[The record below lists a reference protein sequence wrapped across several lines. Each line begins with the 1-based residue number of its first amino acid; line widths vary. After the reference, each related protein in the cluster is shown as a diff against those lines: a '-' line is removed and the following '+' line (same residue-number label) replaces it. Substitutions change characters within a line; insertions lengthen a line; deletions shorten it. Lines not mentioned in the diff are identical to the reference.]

1 MSYTKGS
8 ADQCYKVSTTENIVN
23 LIEEHSGKLA
33 EHKSSPFYK
42 QFDDKIDHWENNI
55 AKITETLE
63 ILTLV
68 QERWQYLES
77 IFGGQAHI

>member
-1 MSYTKGS
+1 MTQSKGS
-8 ADQCYKVSTTENIVN
+8 AEVCYKISSTENVVN

-42 QFDDKIDHWENNI
+42 QFDVKIDEWENNI

-63 ILTLV
+63 ILTTV
-68 QERWQYLES
+68 
-77 IFGGQAHI
+77 